1 MNYKREKA
9 LLATMCIIHYGG
21 ISYRKFQAFLLSFVL
36 NRKNGFPFFR
46 NEIIHRDVGNK
57 LKLNTMKNLI
67 TVILMI
73 LSLTT
78 FAQTEKLEG
87 KWISESESTDGEII
101 AYEFENN
108 ETLKMYFDG
117 KELPTKKPI
126 EYKIIEN
133 KNRTEIEIEYVSPW
147 NNSTEKM
154 YGLIEFLKNGK
165 IKIEFFPFDEQVGKK
180 NEFSKE
186 AVIFKKV

>member
-1 MNYKREKA
+1 
-9 LLATMCIIHYGG
+9 
-21 ISYRKFQAFLLSFVL
+21 
-36 NRKNGFPFFR
+36 
-46 NEIIHRDVGNK
+46 
-57 LKLNTMKNLI
+57 MKNLI

-78 FAQTEKLEG
+78 FDQVEKLEG

-108 ETLKMYFDG
+108 KTLKMYFDG

-126 EYKIIEN
+126 EYKITEN

-147 NNSTEKM
+147 NNSIEKM
-154 YGLIEFLKNGK
+154 YGLVEFLKSGK
-165 IKIEFFPFDEQVGKK
+165 IKMEFFPFDEQVGKK
-180 NEFSKE
+180 NKFSKE
-186 AVIFKKV
+186 AVIFIKE